1 MLCVSCSEGTQ
12 SKRQVLPEQSRE
24 VFDVDN
30 DIHSCAERS
39 NPFGHSY
46 KKVPC
51 VLLWGTEAVPSGR
64 VAFRQ
69 ASCRAS
75 ACGEPVHEQG
85 HPFIQSPVL
94 HVEKWAFPRAAA
106 WHCCGHQL
114 HLTFCLRSLG
124 ISSVCIWFLHA
135 IAPL

>member
-85 HPFIQSPVL
+85 HPFIQSPRPPCREVGIPMSSCMAL
-94 HVEKWAFPRAAA
+94 LWASAPP
-106 WHCCGHQL
+106 
-114 HLTFCLRSLG
+114 HLLF